1 MILFI
6 PLINSSVSTWD
17 YDLIKL
23 SDGMALRAVCNFQE
37 TFFGQPV
44 YVMLKFS
51 QQGSFFQ
58 LMLNKS
64 MNIWVFVMLTSLR
77 FI

>member
-37 TFFGQPV
+37 TFFGYTAV
-44 YVMLKFS
+44 TFCS
-51 QQGSFFQ
+51 GSKPQ
-58 LMLNKS
+58 H
-64 MNIWVFVMLTSLR
+64 
-77 FI
+77 